1 MKFKFKS
8 KSRTQLFI
16 KSYSYKI
23 CLSLLVSLNDANVI
37 DISKER
43 NLTYKEL
50 QNQAL
55 QSELNYELFNLQY
68 STFAT
73 LDGSY
78 SKDKT
83 ERISALN
90 PAATQTNVT
99 ASVGK
104 NFLTGTLLQ
113 LDATHLHAK
122 ADAVNLTNPLA
133 EEYYQNNFTVRLEQ
147 DIWPNFFG
155 NRITAQQTQLYL
167 TSLAQREA
175 ILLENINQIK
185 STLGLYWKA
194 KALAHEKSK
203 NIEIQKYYETLI
215 SKARERKSNG
225 LTSPGEYEQVAV
237 EYKLRKQQIDQN
249 DSDLLATQTQ
259 LLNAL
264 ELKQGE
270 MVIDYKFNPEA
281 LVKPR
286 FNKVDIHKTSTYIT
300 QKAKVDAAEQDYDSV
315 KFNASPDFSVY
326 ATYTKQGLEGNQKDS
341 VQEMLDENK
350 NRYVVGL
357 KMSYFFDNKSRDLEQ
372 IVKKNS
378 YEIESRKLK
387 NLEQNLA
394 QTLNDMERNI
404 TILYNNIQDYKE
416 IVKLRKSIIGQ
427 LRNTYQQG
435 RTDISIYIDA
445 NNSYISSEVQL
456 VNLMGQYYQA
466 VYEYQSQLSPRL

>member
-1 MKFKFKS
+1 MKFKFNV
-8 KSRTQLFI
+8 RLHL

-37 DISKER
+37 DILKER

-55 QSELNYELFNLQY
+55 QAELNYELFNLQY
-68 STFAT
+68 SPFAS
-73 LDGSY
+73 LDGSF

-90 PAATQTNVT
+90 PAASQTIVT
-99 ASVGK
+99 GSIGK

-113 LDATHLHAK
+113 LDATHLHAE
-122 ADAVNLTNPLA
+122 ADTVNLTNPLA
-133 EEYYQNNFTVRLEQ
+133 AEYYQNNFTVRLEQ
-147 DIWPNFFG
+147 DIWPNFLG
-155 NRITAQQTQLYL
+155 NRITAAQNQLYL

-175 ILLENINQIK
+175 ILLENINQI
-185 STLGLYWKA
+185 SSNLGLYWKA

-215 SKARERKSNG
+215 SKAKERRSNG

-237 EYKLRKQQIDQN
+237 EYKLRKQRIDQN

-270 MVIDYKFNPEA
+270 LNVDYKFNPDA
-281 LVKPR
+281 LIRPSFKPL
-286 FNKVDIHKTSTYIT
+286 DIRKTSVYIT
-300 QKAKVDAAEQDYDSV
+300 QKAKVDAAEQDYKAV
-315 KFNASPDFSVY
+315 RYNAAPEFSVY
-326 ATYTKQGLEGNQKDS
+326 AAYTKQGLEGAQNASID
-341 VQEMLDENK
+341 EMLNENK
-350 NRYVVGL
+350 NRYQVGL
-357 KMSYFFDNKSRDLEQ
+357 RMSYFFDNKSRDLENV
-372 IVKKNS
+372 VKKNT
-378 YEIESRKLK
+378 YDIETRKLK
-387 NLEQNLA
+387 NLEQNLG

-404 TILYNNIQDYKE
+404 NLLYNNIQDYKE

-427 LRNTYQQG
+427 LRNSYQQG

-466 VYEYQSQLSPRL
+466 VYQYQSQLSPRL